1 MEVVE
6 GRVSLILSLDL
17 SHCLPSDSFTSR
29 SGDAEDH
36 GNHFWRIMGTYKY
49 TEEYDAY
56 IQVYRV
62 IVFFP
67 ERQLTL
73 LLFSD
78 GVGVGWG

>member
-1 MEVVE
+1 
-6 GRVSLILSLDL
+6 
-17 SHCLPSDSFTSR
+17 
-29 SGDAEDH
+29 
-36 GNHFWRIMGTYKY
+36 MGTYKY